1 MKNILLSLCGFL
13 LLSCSVHEQNK
24 RDIKQIAITKNSDL
38 LLSKIWPL
46 KETGSYLQKMDVRTK
61 DQSHSFLLHL
71 TVEAYSLKA
80 IAIHD
85 LQGRIYDLHL
95 TPQDLKWSAIPEI
108 KNTLKPD
115 YILIDFLLTHLSLSD
130 LKKACP
136 TLTVIEKHKKR
147 IIKYNDDIL
156 RTITMLD
163 KKNGMCQN
171 IKIQNPE
178 HNYTLNIQ
186 SVGQ

>member
-13 LLSCSVHEQNK
+13 LLSCSVHEQH
-24 RDIKQIAITKNSDL
+24 KQDVKKIAITKNCDL
-38 LLSKIWPL
+38 LQSKIWTL
-46 KETGSYLQKMDVRTK
+46 KDTGSYLQKIDVNTK

-71 TVEAYSLKA
+71 TVDAYSLKA

-85 LQGRIYDLHL
+85 LQGRIDDLHL

-108 KNTLKPD
+108 KNTLKPE

-147 IIKYNDDIL
+147 IIKDNDDIL

-163 KKNGMCQN
+163 KKNGLCQN
-171 IKIQNPE
+171 ITIQNPK
-178 HNYTLNIQ
+178 HKYTLSIQ
-186 SVGQ
+186 TVAQ